1 MSDTLPAWLEA
12 AVQRETA
19 GKSLRWIGRPGAWR
33 AFAWTSLIWIFGIP
47 WLAFSLFWEGAVLGS
62 LLMSKGAPFA
72 GSTGQTMGWVMAL
85 FGLPFVL
92 IGLGMLLAPF
102 AAFRTARRTV
112 YALTNKRFITI
123 TEGRTRHVKSI
134 LPDLIRSI
142 ERKERPD
149 GSGNLRL
156 ILGLREGRRRR
167 CGDQGGGPRRN
178 SRGAPGRD
186 PADGFEA
193 ARGLVPKPETAA
205 A

>member
-19 GKSLRWIGRPGAWR
+19 GESVRWIGRPGAWR

-47 WLAFSLFWEGAVLGS
+47 WLAFSLFWEATVVGS

-72 GSTGQTMGWVMAL
+72 GSMGQTMGWVMAL

-92 IGLGMLLAPF
+92 IGLAMLMAPF

-123 TEGRTRHVKSI
+123 TEGRTRRVKSV

-156 ILGLREGRRRR
+156 ILGFENDGDGGAVTKTEDLVGIADVRKVETLLMDLKRR
-167 CGDQGGGPRRN
+167 
-178 SRGAPGRD
+178 
-186 PADGFEA
+186 
-193 ARGLVPKPETAA
+193 TA
-205 A
+205 

>member
-1 MSDTLPAWLEA
+1 MSEPLPAWLEA
-12 AVQRETA
+12 AVQRETV
-19 GKSLRWIGRPGAWR
+19 GESVRWTGRPGAWR

-47 WLAFSLFWEGAVLGS
+47 WLAFSVFWEATVVGS
-62 LLMSKGAPFA
+62 LLLSKGAPPA
-72 GSTGQTMGWVMAL
+72 GSMGQTMGWVMAL

-123 TEGRTRHVKSI
+123 TQGRTRHVKSV

-142 ERKERPD
+142 ERKERRD

-156 ILGLREGRRRR
+156 ILGYEKDGDGDTVTKAEDLVAIPEVRKVENMLMDLKRR
-167 CGDQGGGPRRN
+167 
-178 SRGAPGRD
+178 
-186 PADGFEA
+186 A
-193 ARGLVPKPETAA
+193 A
-205 A
+205 

>member
-1 MSDTLPAWLEA
+1 M
-12 AVQRETA
+12 
-19 GKSLRWIGRPGAWR
+19 
-33 AFAWTSLIWIFGIP
+33 
-47 WLAFSLFWEGAVLGS
+47 
-62 LLMSKGAPFA
+62 
-72 GSTGQTMGWVMAL
+72 GQTMGWVMAL

-156 ILGLREGRRRR
+156 ILGYEKDGDGGAVTTAEDLIAIPDVRKVENLLMDLKRR
-167 CGDQGGGPRRN
+167 
-178 SRGAPGRD
+178 
-186 PADGFEA
+186 A
-193 ARGLVPKPETAA
+193 A
-205 A
+205 